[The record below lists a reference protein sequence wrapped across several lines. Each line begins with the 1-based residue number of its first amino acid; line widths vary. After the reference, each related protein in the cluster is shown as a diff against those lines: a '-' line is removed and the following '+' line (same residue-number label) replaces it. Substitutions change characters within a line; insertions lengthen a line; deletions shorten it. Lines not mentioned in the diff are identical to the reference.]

1 MRTLFLV
8 LVVAGSLFGVGEA
21 RPCTTFRLQR
31 GADVVVGKSYDWNDG
46 GGLVIVNQRGVEKR
60 ALSVDPRETPAAW
73 TSRYASVTFNQYGRE
88 LPNGGMNEAGL
99 MVEVM
104 WLNES
109 RPEARDKR
117 PTVNELQWIQLQ
129 LDRYASTAEVVAH
142 VRDVRVAPVYAAVH
156 WLVCDKGGA
165 CAAVETLDGVLV
177 VTTGEALAAPVLT
190 NDTYARS
197 LSALRA
203 HQALGEAPTPT
214 GSDSL
219 SRFVRAAAR
228 VTAAGTD
235 LVKEALATLDSVRV
249 AGGTQ
254 WNIVYEPARG
264 RVHFRTSD
272 AKAVKTVDLADL
284 VTACGEPVP
293 SLDIDSAAA
302 GDAEARFTP
311 TTRAVN
317 QRRVT
322 ESFARLRRP
331 GLDRLAE
338 LVARYPD
345 GNRCATPTAP

>member
-1 MRTLFLV
+1 M
-8 LVVAGSLFGVGEA
+8 
-21 RPCTTFRLQR
+21 
-31 GADVVVGKSYDWNDG
+31 VVGKSYDWDDG
-46 GGLVIVNQRGVEKR
+46 GGLVFVNPRGVEKR

-99 MVEVM
+99 VVEVM

-109 RPEARDKR
+109 RPEARDAR

-142 VRDVRVAPVYAAVH
+142 AREVRVAPVYAAVH

-165 CAAVETLDGVLV
+165 CAAFETLGGVLV
-177 VTTGEALAAPVLT
+177 VTSGEALAAPVLT

-197 LSALRA
+197 LAALRA
-203 HQALGEAPTPT
+203 RQAFGDVPAPT

-228 VTAAGTD
+228 LKAPGAD
-235 LVKEALATLDSVRV
+235 LVRGALATLDSVRV
-249 AGGTQ
+249 AGATQ
-254 WNIVYEPARG
+254 WNIVYEPGRG
-264 RVHFRTSD
+264 RVHFRT
-272 AKAVKTVDLADL
+272 AAAAAVKSLDLADL

-311 TTRAVN
+311 TTLAVN

-322 ESFARLRRP
+322 ESFARLHRP

-345 GNRCATPTAP
+345 GNRCAAPPTP